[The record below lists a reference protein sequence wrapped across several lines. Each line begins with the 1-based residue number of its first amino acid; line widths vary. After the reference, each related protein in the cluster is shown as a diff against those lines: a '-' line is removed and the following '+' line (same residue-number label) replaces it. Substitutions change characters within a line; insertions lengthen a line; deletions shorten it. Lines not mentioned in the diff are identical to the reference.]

1 MPLESLLIKLA
12 DGGYKG
18 NFILK
23 VAPKELGAGDDRNV
37 LKKLGEAK
45 GYFLKHFTKQ

>member
-12 DGGYKG
+12 DGGYSG
-18 NFILK
+18 AFILK
-23 VAPKELGAGDDRNV
+23 VTPKELGSGDDTTV

-45 GYFLKHFTKQ
+45 VYFLKHFMKK